1 MQICP
6 HKGLAKAKMQ
16 AYALFVR
23 TNKRAP
29 MVSATLLD
37 TAIDQFGRLGFEGAS
52 TRDIARASGTA
63 MSSITYHFGGKQGL
77 YLAAAEHIAASIRAL
92 QGENVARAVAA
103 GHESREAAI
112 EALATILDG
121 LAQMML
127 RPETESWSRFIIREQ
142 QFPTEAFDLLF
153 AKAMQPILDAFIELI
168 GRARADL
175 ARREAVAMAI
185 LLFGQAMVL
194 RAGRAAVCR
203 ALQVDQIDDET
214 AFLLRAR
221 LRANVLCILS
231 EKPQ

>member
-1 MQICP
+1 
-6 HKGLAKAKMQ
+6 
-16 AYALFVR
+16 
-23 TNKRAP
+23 

>member
-1 MQICP
+1 
-6 HKGLAKAKMQ
+6 
-16 AYALFVR
+16 
-23 TNKRAP
+23 

-103 GHESREAAI
+103 GHESREAAM

-142 QFPTEAFDLLF
+142 QFPTEAFDVLF
-153 AKAMQPILDAFIELI
+153 AKAMQPILEAFIELI
-168 GRARADL
+168 GRVRTDL
-175 ARREAVAMAI
+175 ARRETVAMAI
-185 LLFGQAMVL
+185 LLFGQAIVL

-214 AFLLRAR
+214 ALLLRAR

>member
-1 MQICP
+1 
-6 HKGLAKAKMQ
+6 
-16 AYALFVR
+16 
-23 TNKRAP
+23 

-77 YLAAAEHIAASIRAL
+77 YLAAAEHIAASVRAL

-103 GHESREAAI
+103 GHESREAAM

-142 QFPTEAFDLLF
+142 QFPTEAFDVLF
-153 AKAMQPILDAFIELI
+153 AKAMQPILEAFIELI
-168 GRARADL
+168 GRARPDL

-185 LLFGQAMVL
+185 LLFGQAIVL

-203 ALQVDQIDDET
+203 ALQVEQIDDET
-214 AFLLRAR
+214 ALLLRTR

>member
-1 MQICP
+1 
-6 HKGLAKAKMQ
+6 
-16 AYALFVR
+16 
-23 TNKRAP
+23 

-103 GHESREAAI
+103 GHESREAAM

-121 LAQMML
+121 FAQMML
-127 RPETESWSRFIIREQ
+127 RSETEAWSRFIIREQ
-142 QFPTEAFDLLF
+142 QFPTEAFDVLF
-153 AKAMQPILDAFIELI
+153 AKAMQPILEAFIELI
-168 GRARADL
+168 GRARPDL

-194 RAGRAAVCR
+194 RASRAAVCR
-203 ALQVDQIDDET
+203 ALQVEQIDEET
-214 AFLLRAR
+214 ALLLRAR
-221 LRANVLCILS
+221 LRANVLCIFS

>member
-1 MQICP
+1 
-6 HKGLAKAKMQ
+6 
-16 AYALFVR
+16 
-23 TNKRAP
+23 

-77 YLAAAEHIAASIRAL
+77 YLAAAEHIAASIRNL
-92 QGENVARAVAA
+92 QGEAVARAVAA
-103 GHESREAAI
+103 GRESRVAAI
-112 EALATILDG
+112 EALATVLDG

-127 RPETESWSRFIIREQ
+127 RPETEAWSRFIIREQ
-142 QFPTEAFDLLF
+142 QFPTEAFDRLF
-153 AKAMQPILDAFIELI
+153 TRAMQPILDAFVQLI
-168 GRARADL
+168 GRARPDL
-175 ARREAVAMAI
+175 AHRETVAMAI

-203 ALQVDQIDDET
+203 ALNVDRIDEE
-214 AFLLRAR
+214 AAALLRAR

-231 EKPQ
+231 EKP

>member
-1 MQICP
+1 
-6 HKGLAKAKMQ
+6 
-16 AYALFVR
+16 
-23 TNKRAP
+23 
-29 MVSATLLD
+29 MVSTTLLD

-103 GHESREAAI
+103 GHESREAAM

-175 ARREAVAMAI
+175 PRREAVAMAI